1 MKWNVVLILAILVTH
16 SLDRIMIYLQRAK
29 DTCSYEMF
37 NTNCFISYVYAA
49 AAKTD
54 STQRAQTIKMDRT
67 IRKINSSL
75 VSSYMC
81 GFRWRRVF
89 VKCPWT
95 SPTYAVFVCCVWYNV
110 LSKTHCTLSLTHLLE
125 HENAKNKHKHKKNQG
140 CRIWYL
146 NCFIGE
152 KKHCRSCSGGTKPF
166 FILSISIFI

>member
-1 MKWNVVLILAILVTH
+1 MQKTPALMKCSIQTVL
-16 SLDRIMIYLQRAK
+16 
-29 DTCSYEMF
+29 
-37 NTNCFISYVYAA
+37 SYVYAA

-95 SPTYAVFVCCVWYNV
+95 SPTYAVFRLLYLIMCCQ
-110 LSKTHCTLSLTHLLE
+110 KTHCTPTLTHLLG
-125 HENAKNKHKHKKNQG
+125 HENAKNIYTHTNSYTHKKTKVAAFNTWIVSYERRNIVGHTQG
-140 CRIWYL
+140 AHNNSIYL
-146 NCFIGE
+146 ASYPQDYDLVKYVYKE
-152 KKHCRSCSGGTKPF
+152 K
-166 FILSISIFI
+166 SIHL